1 MSYEELQRWGLSTY
15 DIIPDTHH
23 SFKTKRAKIDIFT
36 NCYFGRMLF
45 IDGTLQSTESD
56 EKIYHEAIVGLA
68 AGSILRSTDAR
79 VLIIGGSEGAVARE
93 VLNLGDRVKEVVM
106 VDWDYQLVM
115 YMRTCENFH
124 KGAFED
130 PRLKLVYLDISEHL
144 SQDMTQYDAI
154 ILDLLDPELYR
165 EADWLAGIIKTCL
178 QRLKLAGT
186 IVCNAGG
193 CRGMVN
199 RIVDMI
205 YKGSGKLHCSI
216 HQISVPSF
224 QEVWYLIKIT
234 I

>member
-15 DIIPDTHH
+15 DITPDTHH

-36 NCYFGRMLF
+36 NCHFGRMLF
-45 IDGTLQSTESD
+45 IDGTLQSSESD

-68 AGSILRSTDAR
+68 GSVVRSTGSR

-93 VLNLGDRVKEVVM
+93 VLKLPCVKEVVM

-130 PRLKLVYLDISEHL
+130 PRLKLVYLDVVDHL
-144 SQDMTQYDAI
+144 SQDLTQYDSI

-165 EADWLAGIIKTCL
+165 EADWLAGIVKTCL
-178 QRLKLAGT
+178 GRLKMAGT

-193 CRGMVN
+193 CRKMVD

-205 YKGSGKLHCSI
+205 YKGSSGKVHCSV
-216 HQISVPSF
+216 HQITVPSF
-224 QEVWYLIKIT
+224 QETWYLIKVC
-234 I
+234 